1 MIKYIKINILSILLL
16 FVITTS
22 SFSCNYRIANFG
34 AKPDAIKLDPP
45 PITFPDAFGGKTMVI
60 PLEAICPNE
69 TNLLGSTVNLLFVDD
84 QMISLK
90 LERANQND
98 KKLMDL
104 AMKQFGTFAIPESVD
119 KKNWRGTYTW
129 DKPNEFIMYSSF
141 NIPQGEVEIIKI
153 ENKQYMKQ
161 FIEYEKKIEEW
172 LNSQK

>member
-1 MIKYIKINILSILLL
+1 MIKFMKINILSILLL

-22 SFSCNYRIANFG
+22 SFACNYRIANFG

-69 TNLLGSTVNLLFVDD
+69 TALMGSTLNLLFVDD

-104 AMKQFGTFAIPESVD
+104 AMKQFGAFVIPESVD

-153 ENKQYMKQ
+153 ENKKYSKQ
-161 FIEYEKKIEEW
+161 FTEYERKIEEW